1 MKIVVYCS
9 SQAGLEEKYQQLARD
24 LGAWIGQNGHSL
36 LYGGSNAGLMHITAA
51 AAHEAGGHVIGV
63 IPEMFRQ
70 RIDPVCD
77 EVVYTANLGDR
88 KQYMIE
94 HGDVFVV
101 MPGGIGTLDEWM
113 STLAVMTIGNDDP
126 RPIIAA
132 NIDLL
137 IKGVHLRFRPE
148 GAGTPDEK
156 LTSRALKDQ
165 CVFEAYQLV
174 ESKTK
179 EVDGKMKTYQERT
192 PLSTYAIATAEE
204 P

>member
-24 LGAWIGQNGHSL
+24 LGTWIGQNGHSL

-51 AAHEAGGHVIGV
+51 ATHEAGGHVIGV
-63 IPEMFRQ
+63 IPEMFRH

-126 RPIIAA
+126 RPVIVA
-132 NIDLL
+132 NIDGLYDAT
-137 IKGVHLRFRPE
+137 V
-148 GAGTPDEK
+148 
-156 LTSRALKDQ
+156 Q
-165 CVFEAYQLV
+165 QLADM
-174 ESKTK
+174 T
-179 EVDGKMKTYQERT
+179 RT
-192 PLSTYAIATAEE
+192 PFARSKNLARTLVAPTASDLIATLNTLA
-204 P
+204 PR

>member
-9 SQAGLEEKYQQLARD
+9 SQERLEEKYRLLARD
-24 LGAWIGQNGHSL
+24 LGTWIGQQGHTL

-51 AAHEAGGHVIGV
+51 AVHEAGGHIVGV
-63 IPEMFRQ
+63 IPEMFRH

-94 HGDVFVV
+94 HGDMFVV

-126 RPIIAA
+126 RPVIVA
-132 NIDLL
+132 NIDGLYDATIQQLADMTHTPFARGKNLARTLAARTTTELL
-137 IKGVHLRFRPE
+137 STL
-148 GAGTPDEK
+148 AS
-156 LTSRALKDQ
+156 LTSR
-165 CVFEAYQLV
+165 
-174 ESKTK
+174 
-179 EVDGKMKTYQERT
+179 
-192 PLSTYAIATAEE
+192 
-204 P
+204 

>member
-9 SQAGLEEKYQQLARD
+9 SQEGLEEKYRLLARD
-24 LGAWIGQNGHSL
+24 LGTWIGQQGHTL

-51 AAHEAGGHVIGV
+51 AVHEAGGHIVGV
-63 IPEMFRQ
+63 IPELFRH

-126 RPIIAA
+126 RPIVVA
-132 NIDLL
+132 NIDGLYDATIQQLADMTHTPFARGKNLARTLAARTTTELL
-137 IKGVHLRFRPE
+137 STL
-148 GAGTPDEK
+148 AS
-156 LTSRALKDQ
+156 LTSR
-165 CVFEAYQLV
+165 
-174 ESKTK
+174 
-179 EVDGKMKTYQERT
+179 
-192 PLSTYAIATAEE
+192 
-204 P
+204 

>member
-9 SQAGLEEKYQQLARD
+9 SQEGLEEKYRLLARD
-24 LGAWIGQNGHSL
+24 LGTWIGQQGHTL

-51 AAHEAGGHVIGV
+51 AVHDAGGHIVGV
-63 IPEMFRQ
+63 IPEMFRH

-77 EVVYTANLGDR
+77 EVVYTVNLGDR

-126 RPIIAA
+126 RPVIVA
-132 NIDLL
+132 NIDGLYDATIQQLADMTRTPFARGKNLARTLAARTTTELL
-137 IKGVHLRFRPE
+137 STL
-148 GAGTPDEK
+148 AS
-156 LTSRALKDQ
+156 LTSR
-165 CVFEAYQLV
+165 
-174 ESKTK
+174 
-179 EVDGKMKTYQERT
+179 
-192 PLSTYAIATAEE
+192 
-204 P
+204 

>member
-9 SQAGLEEKYQQLARD
+9 SQGGLDEKYQQLAAE
-24 LGAWIGQNGHSL
+24 LGTWIGQHGHTL

-51 AAHEAGGHVIGV
+51 AVHAAGGHVIGV
-63 IPEMFRQ
+63 IPEMFRH

-126 RPIIAA
+126 RPIIVA
-132 NIDLL
+132 NIDGLYDASIRQLADLTRSPFARGKNLSRTLVATTSTDLL
-137 IKGVHLRFRPE
+137 TTL
-148 GAGTPDEK
+148 ATM
-156 LTSRALKDQ
+156 TSR
-165 CVFEAYQLV
+165 
-174 ESKTK
+174 
-179 EVDGKMKTYQERT
+179 
-192 PLSTYAIATAEE
+192 
-204 P
+204 

>member
-9 SQAGLEEKYQQLARD
+9 SQEGLEKKYQQLAAV
-24 LGAWIGQNGHSL
+24 LGTWIGQNGHTL

-51 AAHEAGGHVIGV
+51 AVHEAGGHIVSV
-63 IPEMFRQ
+63 IPEMFRH

-113 STLAVMTIGNDDP
+113 STLAVMTIGNDDS
-126 RPIIAA
+126 RPIIVA
-132 NIDLL
+132 NLDGLYDATIRQLADMTHTPFARGKNLARTINATSSADLL
-137 IKGVHLRFRPE
+137 N
-148 GAGTPDEK
+148 T
-156 LTSRALKDQ
+156 LTAVL
-165 CVFEAYQLV
+165 
-174 ESKTK
+174 
-179 EVDGKMKTYQERT
+179 
-192 PLSTYAIATAEE
+192 
-204 P
+204 

>member
-9 SQAGLEEKYQQLARD
+9 SQEGLEEKYRLLARE
-24 LGAWIGQNGHSL
+24 LGTWIGQNGHTL

-51 AAHEAGGHVIGV
+51 STHEAGGHVIGV
-63 IPEMFRQ
+63 IPEMFRH

-94 HGDVFVV
+94 HGDAFVV

-126 RPIIAA
+126 RPIVVA
-132 NIDLL
+132 NLDGLYDATI
-137 IKGVHLRFRPE
+137 R
-148 GAGTPDEK
+148 
-156 LTSRALKDQ
+156 
-165 CVFEAYQLV
+165 QLADM
-174 ESKTK
+174 T
-179 EVDGKMKTYQERT
+179 RT
-192 PLSTYAIATAEE
+192 PFARGKNLARTLVATTATDLIDTLATLT
-204 P
+204 PR

>member
-9 SQAGLEEKYQQLARD
+9 SQEGLEEKYRLLARD
-24 LGAWIGQNGHSL
+24 LGTWIGQQGHTL
-36 LYGGSNAGLMHITAA
+36 LYGGSNAGLMHITAVA
-51 AAHEAGGHVIGV
+51 VNEAGGHIVGV
-63 IPEMFRQ
+63 IPEMFRH

-126 RPIIAA
+126 RPIVVA
-132 NIDLL
+132 NIDGLYDATIQQLADMTHTPFARGKNLARTLAARTTTELL
-137 IKGVHLRFRPE
+137 STL
-148 GAGTPDEK
+148 AS
-156 LTSRALKDQ
+156 LTSR
-165 CVFEAYQLV
+165 
-174 ESKTK
+174 
-179 EVDGKMKTYQERT
+179 
-192 PLSTYAIATAEE
+192 
-204 P
+204 